1 MDDKWYHEET
11 NDVRVCQVFVM
22 SGLGL
27 CARIPHFWT
36 HNFCAGN
43 FHHGTSMPLFIDQ
56 SRVWFGHHE
65 KVVAVAW
72 GGGGEST
79 SSARAPSGSAP
90 AQSLRPRKGNQNY
103 SSLPSATSTAS
114 STAAAN
120 ERRDQRSDNRK
131 SNDTED
137 AAPPQGQS
145 KSAASAGV
153 DECHVASSSDS
164 RKDRLA
170 ERGRKK
176 LAREQEQNQSST
188 LPSWLHKSIDQTS
201 GSGGPGGGG
210 GSAID
215 NVDGS
220 GCIRAKENDAIE
232 GGGEV
237 KVGDAPVS
245 ADKLKSPPEDM
256 RETSETEGQ
265 VGDAGA
271 GIGPKENTANEVGG
285 EVEVGGATMSAF
297 DDEPPAQLK
306 SPPEDVANVPIP
318 LLGRQPKTRIA
329 GKQTRFLPKRKL
341 PTRKL
346 RKEKQ
351 VAMAKEQKTK
361 GGNSS
366 NLIKGL
372 QELWRSKRV
381 GTVVEKGET
390 KDNTKRKANTGSNTP
405 RKKIKRTAD

>member
-1 MDDKWYHEET
+1 M
-11 NDVRVCQVFVM
+11 
-22 SGLGL
+22 
-27 CARIPHFWT
+27 
-36 HNFCAGN
+36 
-43 FHHGTSMPLFIDQ
+43 
-56 SRVWFGHHE
+56 
-65 KVVAVAW
+65 
-72 GGGGEST
+72 
-79 SSARAPSGSAP
+79 
-90 AQSLRPRKGNQNY
+90 RPQKGNQNY

-153 DECHVASSSDS
+153 DEGHVASSSDS

-201 GSGGPGGGG
+201 GSGGPGGRG
-210 GSAID
+210 GSAIG

-256 RETSETEGQ
+256 REP
-265 VGDAGA
+265 V
-271 GIGPKENTANEVGG
+271 
-285 EVEVGGATMSAF
+285 
-297 DDEPPAQLK
+297 
-306 SPPEDVANVPIP
+306 
-318 LLGRQPKTRIA
+318 
-329 GKQTRFLPKRKL
+329 KQTVRLVMPVPVL
-341 PTRKL
+341 
-346 RKEKQ
+346 
-351 VAMAKEQKTK
+351 V
-361 GGNSS
+361 
-366 NLIKGL
+366 
-372 QELWRSKRV
+372 
-381 GTVVEKGET
+381 
-390 KDNTKRKANTGSNTP
+390 P
-405 RKKIKRTAD
+405 RKTPPTK